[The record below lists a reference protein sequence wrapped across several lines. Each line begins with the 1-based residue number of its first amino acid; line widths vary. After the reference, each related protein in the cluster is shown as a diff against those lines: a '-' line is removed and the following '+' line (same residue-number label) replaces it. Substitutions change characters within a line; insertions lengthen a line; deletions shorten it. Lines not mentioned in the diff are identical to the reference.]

1 MRICLDLDGVI
12 CAIKAPNETYA
23 DVKPI
28 KGAIEKIK
36 SLKAS
41 GHYIIINT
49 ARHMKTTDSNLG
61 LLNAKVTKLTLDW
74 LEKNNV
80 PFDEIY
86 FGKPWAHLYI
96 DVNAYRF
103 NNWGDISH
111 DGSSLPGYSGQ
122 K

>member
-96 DVNAYRF
+96 DDNAYRF